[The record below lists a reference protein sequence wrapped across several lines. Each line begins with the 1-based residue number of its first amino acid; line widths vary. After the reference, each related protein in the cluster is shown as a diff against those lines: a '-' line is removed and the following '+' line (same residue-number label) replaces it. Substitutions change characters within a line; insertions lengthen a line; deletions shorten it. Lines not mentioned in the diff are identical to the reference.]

1 MSSEIDF
8 NLYQELRAFCEC
20 LNADGMKRGME
31 AILQA
36 KSEAP
41 ALINKIRRREQ
52 FEDDL
57 EHWILLENRQYQGAG
72 TPYERLPRYV
82 LANSDLVEQAIN
94 SALLQENCEYIWRDY
109 ESDGEKLTVAQV
121 AEREDGDACMLPG
134 YVELFDV
141 YDTDWIELVDNGWL
155 SEFGV
160 DVEMSYL
167 LEIVEKA
174 LMRYYPDE
182 GEVSP

>member
-8 NLYQELRAFCEC
+8 TLYQELRAYCEC

-41 ALINKIRRREQ
+41 ALIDKIRRREQ
-52 FEDDL
+52 SRDDL
-57 EHWILLENRQYQGAG
+57 KRWILLENRQYQGAG
-72 TPYERLPRYV
+72 TPDERLPRYV